1 MLACVSPADSQF
13 AETRSTL
20 EFAGRASAIVNKA
33 SKNEI
38 ETIGKYRR
46 QHPYS
51 IMFACGCASVCV
63 CVRVSVCVSVYDI
76 CAIHM
81 FVYLCCHVCVYCHV
95 FYFCLLA

>member
-38 ETIGKYRR
+38 ETIGKR
-46 QHPYS
+46 
-51 IMFACGCASVCV
+51 G
-63 CVRVSVCVSVYDI
+63 
-76 CAIHM
+76 
-81 FVYLCCHVCVYCHV
+81 
-95 FYFCLLA
+95 

>member
-38 ETIGKYRR
+38 ETIGEKGWNECVSLS
-46 QHPYS
+46 QALFLLNN
-51 IMFACGCASVCV
+51 MCV
-63 CVRVSVCVSVYDI
+63 CVNV
-76 CAIHM
+76 CAIHI
-81 FVYLCCHVCVYCHV
+81 FVFYVCVISH
-95 FYFCLLA
+95 FIA